1 MNNQSDLIYT
11 NMVTGSRT
19 AINVF
24 WACLLLI
31 GTSGF
36 LLTGIASYL
45 GEDVLKLVNLSSNVI
60 DFIPQGLVMSF
71 YGTSGFFLSTY
82 LWLTILFNVGSGY
95 NEFDNKLGI
104 ISIFRWGFPGKNRKI
119 RVRCLIKD
127 VEAVCIDT
135 NIGFVIKPILSLRL
149 QGQQNLPLNSIV
161 ESFSSQDIEKQ
172 GAKLA
177 QFLQVPL
184 ESQ

>member
-1 MNNQSDLIYT
+1 MNNQSDVIYT
-11 NMVTGSRT
+11 NMVKGSRT
-19 AINVF
+19 TVNVF
-24 WACLLLI
+24 WACLLLT

-36 LLTGIASYL
+36 LLTGITSYL
-45 GEDVLKLVNLSSNVI
+45 GQDVLKIINISSNI
-60 DFIPQGLVMSF
+60 IEFIPQGLVMSF
-71 YGTSGFFLSTY
+71 YGTAGFFFSAY
-82 LWLTILFNVGSGY
+82 LWLTIFFNVGSGY
-95 NEFDNKLGI
+95 NEFDSKLGI

-119 RVRCLIKD
+119 RIRCLIKD